1 MFVVMFSTC
10 LRSHFSKLLV
20 VKKHPFYLL
29 LLCNSPTLEHLQHFF
44 NFCLLVNFVSSSE
57 YTDLRTTNV
66 ICVARV
72 CSPQK
77 KPVGDPC
84 FRVISFKVRKD
95 RGGTSPT
102 MIAWK
107 SIYNTPTPTTVSHGL
122 YQQFG
127 NEKYPEKMMM
137 GLTLSPYYAFVRE
150 PKKSE

>member
-1 MFVVMFSTC
+1 MEMFVVMFSTC

-66 ICVARV
+66 ICVARE

-77 KPVGDPC
+77 NLLETPVFVSSVSRSEKTEEEQARQWLHENQSTIHPRLQL
-84 FRVISFKVRKD
+84 FHTVYISNLEMRN
-95 RGGTSPT
+95 
-102 MIAWK
+102 I
-107 SIYNTPTPTTVSHGL
+107 L
-122 YQQFG
+122 
-127 NEKYPEKMMM
+127 
-137 GLTLSPYYAFVRE
+137 
-150 PKKSE
+150 KKWWWVWH